1 MSVAYRAFYLTLA
14 FLMPFALATA
24 AGLPLAK
31 KSMTLKNKQVDISI
45 EYPQTGN
52 PKIDGAIRRYA
63 GDSFKWFA
71 ASKPD
76 DDGNTSAYM
85 LQTTYTVE
93 RNDGK
98 VLAILFTEYTDM
110 GGAHPNSD
118 YHTLDFLLPD
128 GAQVFLPEIV
138 DGQRGLK
145 RVSDLAAAGLLKS
158 IGTGS
163 DALSDKDTIA
173 MGTGPQADNFKDFVL
188 LPDKLHIFFPPYQV
202 AAYAAGPQEIFIP
215 FSKLKDVMRP
225 DWRAPAASFDCKKA
239 ASVIEHAICADA
251 ALARLD
257 RQTAEAYQVA
267 IKNAYE
273 PTAQEKVRQEQRAW
287 VARRNAACGSPAP
300 SACLT
305 KFYTDR
311 LAILLKWPT

>member
-1 MSVAYRAFYLTLA
+1 MARRIFYLILLGLLPWA
-14 FLMPFALATA
+14 VASASA
-24 AGLPLAK
+24 AGLAVAK
-31 KSMTLKNKQVDISI
+31 KAMTLKNKQVDISI

-52 PKIDGAIRRYA
+52 AKIDAAIRRYA
-63 GDSFKWFA
+63 DASFKWFA

-76 DDGNTSAYM
+76 DDGNTNAYM
-85 LQTTYTVE
+85 LQTTYSVE

-98 VLAILFTEYTDM
+98 VFAVLFTEYTDM

-128 GAQVFLPEIV
+128 GAQIFLPEIV

-145 RVSDLAAAGLLKS
+145 RVSELVAADLLKR
-158 IGTGS
+158 IGSG
-163 DALSDKDTIA
+163 AEAMSDKDTIA

-202 AAYAAGPQEIFIP
+202 ASYAAGPQDAFIP
-215 FSKLKDVMRP
+215 LAKLKDVTRP
-225 DWRAPAASFDCKKA
+225 DWRAPAASFDCAKA

-267 IKNAYE
+267 LKNAYE
-273 PTAQEKVRQEQRAW
+273 PAAQEKVRQEQRDWIAK
-287 VARRNAACGSPAP
+287 RNKACGGAAP
-300 SACLT
+300 SACLS

-311 LAILLKWPT
+311 LAVLLKWPT